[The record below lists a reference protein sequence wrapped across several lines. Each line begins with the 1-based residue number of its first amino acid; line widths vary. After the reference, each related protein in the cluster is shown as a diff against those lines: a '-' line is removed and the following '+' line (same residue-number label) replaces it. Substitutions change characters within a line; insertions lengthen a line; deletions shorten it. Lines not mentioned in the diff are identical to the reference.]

1 MKKSIVLVAMML
13 VASAAATG
21 CLQLQRYDN
30 IPRKTNCMLIFFC
43 PYELQPMDSP
53 AKMAFHLFLFKKKTI
68 CLEIRK
74 FFSIFAAIIH

>member
-30 IPRKTNCMLIFFC
+30 IPRKTNFLLIFFC

-53 AKMAFHLFLFKKKTI
+53 AKMAFHLF
-68 CLEIRK
+68 CLKRK
-74 FFSIFAAIIH
+74 QYVWRFENFSVYLQR